1 MSKPKSYH
9 ESFARFFENPTRDGF
24 REFMKTNVGELKS
37 CDFKAEWPEQ
47 SGLSKHIL
55 GLANTGGGCLVVG
68 VAEADDGTL
77 DPQGLLALKDKAD
90 VTNGVKNYL
99 PNPLLDVIDIVDFSF
114 DASEYPKLIG
124 KRYQVVFVEDL
135 PTHLP
140 FVAIRGGTKIRQS
153 AIYIRHEAETEEA
166 NYDELQGI
174 INRRLA
180 TGHST
185 QGEIDLNTHLE
196 QLKVLY
202 SFVPRR
208 HGSVGAYLNL
218 GVLKALSTPNP
229 KYPQEDFEAFVVRMI
244 EQKKSRIAEELS
256 VSHTPN

>member
-24 REFMKTNVGELKS
+24 REFMKTNAGELRS

-47 SGLSKHIL
+47 SGLSRHIL

-68 VAEADDGTL
+68 VAEADDRTL
-77 DPQGLLALKDKAD
+77 DPHGLLALKDKAD
-90 VTNGVKNYL
+90 VTNGIKNYL
-99 PNPLLDVIDIVDFSF
+99 PSPLLNVIDIVDFSF

-124 KRYQVVFVEDL
+124 KRFQVLFVVDL
-135 PTHLP
+135 PTYLP
-140 FVAIRGGTKIRQS
+140 FVAIRDGANVRQS
-153 AIYIRHEAETEEA
+153 AIYIRHEGVTEEA

-185 QGEIDLNTHLE
+185 QWEIDLNTHVE
-196 QLKVLY
+196 QLRVLY
-202 SFVPRR
+202 SFVLRR
-208 HGSVGAYLNL
+208 HERLGALLNFR
-218 GVLKALSTPNP
+218 VLEALSTPNP

-256 VSHTPN
+256 VSRAPG